1 MDVDTHDKIFAAIS
15 HLPHMV
21 AFSLVNAVVD
31 MKDYAQNTLQYSAGG
46 FRDFTRIAASDPIMW
61 RDIALL
67 NRDNL
72 LATLD
77 YFSRAIEEL
86 KDAISARDGK
96 KMEALFQRSR
106 DARRKI

>member
-1 MDVDTHDKIFAAIS
+1 
-15 HLPHMV
+15 
-21 AFSLVNAVVD
+21 
-31 MKDYAQNTLQYSAGG
+31 
-46 FRDFTRIAASDPIMW
+46 MW

-77 YFSRAIEEL
+77 YFSRAIEEV

-96 KMEALFQRSR
+96 KMEVLFQRSR